1 MGHHNTRST
10 FRGWQTKIKTDP
22 KYNWWPE
29 KAKQAGIDTITISD
43 ILNGV
48 TVERWRKY
56 RDRYRS
62 IREGR
67 SRKANLDRRREME
80 RIKVAEEI
88 SSEAAAVLTK
98 LPGKN

>member
-10 FRGWQTKIKTDP
+10 FRGWQTKIETDP

-48 TVERWRKY
+48 TVER
-56 RDRYRS
+56 
-62 IREGR
+62 
-67 SRKANLDRRREME
+67 
-80 RIKVAEEI
+80 
-88 SSEAAAVLTK
+88 
-98 LPGKN
+98 